1 MKIFLTNRA
10 DVQIFCDDKR
20 LPVRKEKGMEYVETG
35 KANGEQVT
43 DLTLMEDFQEV
54 YGLCSNFAEN
64 NRSDYYISLD
74 NIPDNPFYSS
84 YDAQIAGGAET
95 NVILSSL
102 SKTYFTT
109 MVGVFTQVAGANAGG
124 NS

>member
-1 MKIFLTNRA
+1 MSFSHVA
-10 DVQIFCDDKR
+10 
-20 LPVRKEKGMEYVETG
+20 PVSESAFYYVHPISEFYN
-35 KANGEQVT
+35 ANGEQVT
-43 DLTLMEDFQEV
+43 DLTLMEHFQEV